1 MAEELREREDLAGG
15 EPAEATRPGRVL
27 YGLSPELES
36 AVAAALEDGRADTAR
51 ALIAELHPADT
62 ADLLHRLDAEPRAR
76 LVEAV
81 HDSFDPEVLAWLD
94 KPEREEV
101 VRLLGPE
108 RVAAAIAVLDTDDA
122 LVQLE
127 ALDEAGQREVLRALD
142 AADRAL
148 LEQGLKF
155 PEESAGRLM
164 QRELVAVPP
173 HWTVGQVI
181 DYLRSGSILPDAF
194 YAIHVVDPRHRPIGT
209 IPLARLLRTSR
220 PTNVTDVMEREF
232 HRIAATTDQEEVA
245 HLFRRYG
252 LVSAPVVSEAGRLI
266 GVVTVDDVVAIIS
279 EEAEEDIL
287 RLGGVG
293 DISVFRPVKEIVQAR
308 IRWLT
313 INLVTAFLASAVIG
327 IFEHTIA
334 SVVALAVLMPIV
346 AGIGGNAGTQ
356 AVTVVVRGIAVREIG
371 FRDVWRVLRK
381 EVAVGLFNGA
391 FLASVTGL
399 IAGIWFGQPLIGAVI
414 GAAMVINLVAA
425 GVSGTLIPLT
435 LEKLGFDP
443 AVASPVFLTTVTDV
457 VGFFA
462 FLGLATVVLL

>member
-1 MAEELREREDLAGG
+1 MAEDLREREDVGG
-15 EPAEATRPGRVL
+15 DEPAEATRPGRAL

-36 AVAAALEDGRADTAR
+36 AVAAALEEGRADTAR

-62 ADLLHRLDAEPRAR
+62 ADLLHRLDSEPRAR

-81 HDSFDPEVLAWLD
+81 RDSFDPEVLAWLEE
-94 KPEREEV
+94 PEREEI

-122 LVQLE
+122 LVLLE
-127 ALDEAGQREVLRALD
+127 ALDEAGQRAVLRALD
-142 AADRAL
+142 APDRAL
-148 LEQGLKF
+148 LEQGLEF
-155 PEESAGRLM
+155 PEDSAGRLM

-209 IPLARLLRTSR
+209 IPLARLLRASR

-232 HRIAATTDQEEVA
+232 HRIAVATDQEEVA
-245 HLFRRYG
+245 NLFRRYG

-266 GVVTVDDVVAIIS
+266 GVITVDDVVAIIS

-293 DISVFRPVKEIVQAR
+293 DTGVFRPVSEIAYAR
-308 IRWLT
+308 IRWLA
-313 INLVTAFLASAVIG
+313 INLVTAFLAASVIG
-327 IFEHTIA
+327 IFEKTIA

-346 AGIGGNAGTQ
+346 AGMGGNAGTQ
-356 AVTVVVRGIAVREIG
+356 ALTVVVRGIAVREIG
-371 FRDVWRVLRK
+371 FGDLWRVLRK

-391 FLASVTGL
+391 FLATVTGL
-399 IAGIWFGQPLIGAVI
+399 VAGIWFGQPLIGGVI

-425 GVSGTLIPLT
+425 GVAGALIPLT

-462 FLGLATVVLL
+462 FLGLATIVLL